1 MTTYAKQTT
10 VSPEK
15 SRGEIEATLTRYGA
29 SKFMYGWQ
37 GDQAVIAFEA
47 HGRRIRFIL
56 PLPHSIERG
65 PKGRRLKNPKQALE
79 RETRQRWRALA
90 LCIKAKLEAVESNIA
105 TFEDEFLPYTM
116 LPNGMTV
123 GEFIQPQIE
132 RAYETQT
139 MPPLL
144 GSGKDSQ

>member
-1 MTTYAKQTT
+1 MTVYAKQTT

-15 SRGEIEATLTRYGA
+15 SRGEIERILTRYGA
-29 SKFMYGWQ
+29 QKFMYGWQ
-37 GDQAVIAFEA
+37 GGSAIIAFESS
-47 HGRRIRFIL
+47 GRRIRFVL
-56 PLPHSIERG
+56 PLPIAIERG
-65 PKGRRLKNPKQALE
+65 PKGRKVRNTQEATE

-90 LCIKAKLEAVESNIA
+90 LCIKAKLEAVSSNIA
-105 TFEDEFLPYTM
+105 SFEDEFLPYTV

-123 GEFIQPQIE
+123 GEYIQPQIE

-144 GSGKDSQ
+144 GSGRD

>member
-1 MTTYAKQTT
+1 MATYAKQTT

-15 SRGEIEATLTRYGA
+15 SRAEIEHILTRYGA

-37 GDQAVIAFEA
+37 ASNAIIAFEA
-47 HGRRIRFIL
+47 HGRRIRFVMQV
-56 PLPHSIERG
+56 PDKVEHG
-65 PKGRRLKNPKQALE
+65 PKGRRVRNTNEATE
-79 RETRQRWRALA
+79 REKRRLWRALA
-90 LCIKAKLEAVESNIA
+90 LGILAKLEMVESNIA
-105 TFEDEFLPYTM
+105 SFEDEFLAYVV

-132 RAYETQT
+132 QAYKTQT

-144 GSGKDSQ
+144 LGPGEE